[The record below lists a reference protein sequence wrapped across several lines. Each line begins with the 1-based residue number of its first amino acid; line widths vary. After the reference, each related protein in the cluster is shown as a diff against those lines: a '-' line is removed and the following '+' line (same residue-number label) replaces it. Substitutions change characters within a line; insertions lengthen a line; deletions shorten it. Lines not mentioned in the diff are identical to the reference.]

1 MSFGWPG
8 AVAHSEVKLFQKAFL
23 KIARQPSTGFVIVFV
38 FVISSVF
45 TFVLVFVFVFGWSG
59 TVAHLEA
66 KLPSKH
72 FSKPFAGQTSA
83 PEFHNKKRLIIFNVV
98 HIKCN
103 ALVLF
108 F

>member
-1 MSFGWPG
+1 MLPVSLSFGWPG

-38 FVISSVF
+38 FTFRVF
-45 TFVLVFVFVFGWSG
+45 AFVQAFVFVFGWSG

-66 KLPSKH
+66 KLPRKH

-83 PEFHNKKRLIIFNVV
+83 LELPQ
-98 HIKCN
+98 
-103 ALVLF
+103 
-108 F
+108 

>member
-1 MSFGWPG
+1 MLPVSLSFGWPG

-38 FVISSVF
+38 FVILRVF
-45 TFVLVFVFVFGWSG
+45 AFVLVFVFVFGWSG

-66 KLPSKH
+66 KLPRKH

-83 PEFHNKKRLIIFNVV
+83 LELPQ
-98 HIKCN
+98 
-103 ALVLF
+103 
-108 F
+108 

>member
-1 MSFGWPG
+1 MSFGWPD

-23 KIARQPSTGFVIVFV
+23 NFARQPSTGFVIVFV

-66 KLPSKH
+66 KLPRKH

-83 PEFHNKKRLIIFNVV
+83 LEFSQQQKTIDDFQCYTMNTS
-98 HIKCN
+98 N
-103 ALVLF
+103 ATP
-108 F
+108 